1 MSLLMLLPDIV
12 EDTLNNR
19 ASSSHLF
26 IPHLENYCVK
36 DIFICVES
44 LLYLVLGK
52 TAVED
57 WY

>member
-1 MSLLMLLPDIV
+1 MSLLMLLPDIA

-19 ASSSHLF
+19 ASSLHLY

-36 DIFICVES
+36 DIVICLKS
-44 LLYLVLGK
+44 LLYLVLEK